1 MHAFLS
7 VSQPSIATM
16 RGAIL
21 ARVSYLTTSDGRRGR
36 TSRLTARTRGFRLSM
51 SCTRAAMHAFL
62 SDSLSKSV
70 KSRGPKLLTRFTHA
84 INHAFLSALSSST
97 VKLQGAIL
105 SRASYLTT
113 GDGRRG
119 VLLRLTART
128 QGFNNSASCT
138 RAAMHAFLSASP
150 PRSAGMHTSTIHYS
164 LLTLNCIYPL
174 GAFAGSIGLPLLKTI
189 SVRRGSF
196 DMASTPASPIVSP

>member
-1 MHAFLS
+1 
-7 VSQPSIATM
+7 
-16 RGAIL
+16 
-21 ARVSYLTTSDGRRGR
+21 
-36 TSRLTARTRGFRLSM
+36 
-51 SCTRAAMHAFL
+51 MHAFL
-62 SDSLSKSV
+62 SDSLSRSV
-70 KSRGPKLLTRFTHA
+70 KSRGLKVLTRFTRA

-97 VKLQGAIL
+97 ATTRGAIL
-105 SRASYLTT
+105 ARASYLTT
-113 GDGRRG
+113 GVDMRG

-128 QGFNNSASCT
+128 RGFRISMSCT
-138 RAAMHAFLSASP
+138 RATMHAFLSALSSK
-150 PRSAGMHTSTIHYS
+150 SAGMHTSTIHYS